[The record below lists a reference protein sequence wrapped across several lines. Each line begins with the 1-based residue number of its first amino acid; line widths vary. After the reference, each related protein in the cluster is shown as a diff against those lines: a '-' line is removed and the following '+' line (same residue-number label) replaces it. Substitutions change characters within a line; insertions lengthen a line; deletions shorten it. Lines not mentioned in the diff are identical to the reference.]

1 MKTGLILEGGGL
13 RSLFSAGILDSWMAK
28 DIHFDGIFGVSG
40 GALFGCNFKS
50 HQIGRALRYNI
61 KLKDDPRYMGI
72 RSLLRTGNIV
82 GAEFAY
88 HTVPMEI
95 DVFDN
100 EAFRND
106 PAAFYVVTTD
116 IESGLPHYHQ
126 IESFDYEGLEW
137 MRATGSMPLVSTPV
151 PLQGHLHLDGGMS
164 DSLPLKA
171 AQDMGYEK
179 NVVILT
185 RPRGYRKKKTKLTPL
200 FRLFCSK
207 YPKIAEVMDRRA
219 DEYNKQL
226 DYLIDQEQKGNTLL
240 IFPDNDLGIGRI
252 ELKEDKMRAVHTLG
266 LNKGDEL
273 AEKIKEFLS

>member
-13 RSLFSAGILDSWMAK
+13 RSLFSAGILDSWMTK

-226 DYLIDQEQKGNTLL
+226 DYLLDQEQKGNTLL
-240 IFPDNDLGIGRI
+240 IFPDDDLGIGRI
-252 ELKEDKMRAVHTLG
+252 ELKEDKMRAVHTIG

>member
-226 DYLIDQEQKGNTLL
+226 DYLIDQEQQGNTLL

-252 ELKEDKMRAVHTLG
+252 ELKEDKMRAVHTIG

>member
-13 RSLFSAGILDSWMAK
+13 RSLFSAGILDSWMTK

-226 DYLIDQEQKGNTLL
+226 DYLLDQEQKGNTLL
-240 IFPDNDLGIGRI
+240 IFPDDDLGIGRI

>member
-13 RSLFSAGILDSWMAK
+13 RSLFSAGILDSWMTK

-171 AQDMGYEK
+171 AQGMGYEK

-252 ELKEDKMRAVHTLG
+252 ELKEDKMRAVHTIG

>member
-13 RSLFSAGILDSWMAK
+13 RSLFSAGILDSWMTK

-240 IFPDNDLGIGRI
+240 IFPDDDLGIGRI
-252 ELKEDKMRAVHTLG
+252 ELKEDKMRAVHTIG

-273 AEKIKEFLS
+273 AQKIKEFLS

>member
-226 DYLIDQEQKGNTLL
+226 DYLLDQEQQGNTLL

-252 ELKEDKMRAVHTLG
+252 ELKEDKMRAVHTIG

>member
-185 RPRGYRKKKTKLTPL
+185 RPRGYHKKKTKLTPL

-240 IFPDNDLGIGRI
+240 IFPDDDLGIGRI
-252 ELKEDKMRAVHTLG
+252 ELKEDKMRAVHTIG

-273 AEKIKEFLS
+273 AEKIKEFLG

>member
-13 RSLFSAGILDSWMAK
+13 RSLFSAGILDSWMTK

-240 IFPDNDLGIGRI
+240 IFPDDDLGIGRI